1 MIETKNRVL
10 ASAFVLMST
19 GVLFGA
25 CGGTDGSSLINGS
38 PGDASTDGTTQASDG
53 STSGGDGST
62 PTNDGGGDITD
73 GGANF
78 GDASGSDGGDFPDG
92 GSCNRTDMGPSIM
105 SNCSPILPLLN
116 GGQPQNGTYILT
128 KVTDLGSLA
137 FCTNTFAA
145 VPFEGGLVVS
155 SGVDGAYDLELAL
168 DGDMTGRKSFSWSAT
183 PAKGNK
189 SPLAIDQTCPS
200 DSSFS
205 LPYNVVAGSAVAKD
219 AIEIEAPYGSAGAVA
234 LYHFEKN

>member
-1 MIETKNRVL
+1 MIETKSRVL
-10 ASAFVLMST
+10 ASAFVLIST

-38 PGDASTDGTTQASDG
+38 PGDASTDGTTGAGDG

-62 PTNDGGGDITD
+62 TSNDGGGEITD

-78 GDASGSDGGDFPDG
+78 GDASSSDGGDFPDG

-105 SNCSPILPLLN
+105 SDCTPITPLLN
-116 GGQPQNGTYILT
+116 GGSLGNGTYTLT
-128 KVTDLGSLA
+128 KVSDLGSFT
-137 FCTNTFAA
+137 FCNNSFAA
-145 VPFEGGLVVS
+145 VPFQGGLVVS
-155 SGVDGAYDLELAL
+155 SGVDGASDLQLAL

-183 PAKGNK
+183 PAKGSK
-189 SPLAIDQTCPS
+189 SPLAIDETCPS
-200 DSSFS
+200 ATSFS
-205 LPYNVVAGSAVAKD
+205 LPYNVIAGSAIGKD
-219 AIEIEAPYGSAGAVA
+219 AIEFEAPYGSAGAIA